1 VKETETRVQVIADSI
16 RWDCWPYCPPV
27 PGKYNDSPGRIITVQ
42 MRYPRW
48 IHSEFM
54 THRDRAR
61 NAASS
66 RAVSVKKSLSNNTFR
81 PKDIPSEQ
89 RGMNGGDGLSLDHKR
104 AAYGIIEQMAQFAV
118 ASCTALAQLG
128 VHKSIVNRYLEPFAY
143 IDVVCTATRWDHF
156 LSLRDHP
163 DAEPHFRELAGLLR
177 QALDNT
183 GPIASDFH
191 LPYVDRG
198 ELSCYPVDKCLHV
211 SAARCAGISYKRPD
225 FGFEKELEVCAKLVT
240 NRHSSPL
247 EHPGTSKDVAKDFRS
262 GPMVGWKTLRTILQQ
277 D

>member
-1 VKETETRVQVIADSI
+1 VKETETRVQVIADTI
-16 RWDCWPYCPPV
+16 RWDCWPWKDQ
-27 PGKYNDSPGRIITVQ
+27 GKYRDCPGRIVTLQ
-42 MRYPRW
+42 MRYPRI

-81 PKDIPSEQ
+81 PMDIPSEQ
-89 RGMNGGDGLSLDHKR
+89 RGMNGGNTLSLDHKR

-128 VHKSIVNRYLEPFAY
+128 VHKSIVNRYLEPFSY
-143 IDVVCTATRWDHF
+143 IEVVTTATRWDHF

-163 DAEPHFRELAGLLR
+163 DAEPHFRELAGLIR
-177 QALDNT
+177 RALDEST
-183 GPIASDFH
+183 PVPGDFH
-191 LPYVDRG
+191 LPYVGAG
-198 ELSCYPVDKCLHV
+198 EKANFDPDKCLRV
-211 SAARCAGISYKRPD
+211 SAARCAGISYQRPD
-225 FGFEKELEVCAKLVT
+225 FTVDKELEVCEKLVT

-247 EHPGTSKDVAKDFRS
+247 EHPNTSHNVPADFRS
-262 GPMVGWKTLRTILQQ
+262 GPMVGWKSLRTILQQ